1 MYTGSYFDINYENN
15 ICADYFHYSIDLKI
29 HIIPSI
35 RITIIAIESINEI
48 NELCRNADIS
58 GQYLH
63 NAMIHK
69 IKNIATII
77 IAYIFNRCIISLK
90 DKTIP
95 PTFF

>member
-1 MYTGSYFDINYENN
+1 M
-15 ICADYFHYSIDLKI
+15 
-29 HIIPSI
+29 
-35 RITIIAIESINEI
+35 AIESIKEI
-48 NELCRNADIS
+48 KEFCRNADIS
-58 GQYLH
+58 DQYLH
-63 NAMIHK
+63 KAMIHK